1 MKGRTHH
8 LRPYVFIF
16 ILLSL
21 VILYFLSLN
30 PERSSENRPTR
41 SVESED
47 PPKIHLTPLA
57 EGLIDLSQ
65 VEVLSW
71 SPRILLYHNFVT
83 SEDADH
89 IVSLGKNKVQ
99 RSEVVVEEGQN
110 TVHESRSS
118 SGVFLVGE
126 MARDLVV
133 QKYARKIAFWT
144 QIPEENGEA
153 FYLIRYNKGQE
164 YQAHLDWF
172 RSDETG
178 QKELKEFGDR
188 VATVLLYLST
198 PSEGGETE
206 FPNIDL
212 SVPAK
217 KGNAVLFWDYAPN
230 FEGDHSTLHAGKPVI
245 SGTKWCMTKWI
256 REKSFFDYKG
266 DA

>member
-1 MKGRTHH
+1 MWCSGGEGRKVETIT
-8 LRPYVFIF
+8 LR
-16 ILLSL
+16 
-21 VILYFLSLN
+21 
-30 PERSSENRPTR
+30 
-41 SVESED
+41 
-47 PPKIHLTPLA
+47 K
-57 EGLIDLSQ
+57 
-65 VEVLSW
+65 
-71 SPRILLYHNFVT
+71 
-83 SEDADH
+83 
-89 IVSLGKNKVQ
+89 
-99 RSEVVVEEGQN
+99 
-110 TVHESRSS
+110 
-118 SGVFLVGE
+118 
-126 MARDLVV
+126 
-133 QKYARKIAFWT
+133 KYARKIAFWT

-245 SGTKWCMTKWI
+245 SGTKWCMTK
-256 REKSFFDYKG
+256 EAVVSTQSTFFFFFFFFFW
-266 DA
+266 